1 MPLGIDVGFSLQR
14 APSALV
20 EYALG
25 RDARSNGSLRRL
37 FIQMQLLLYPCHQVH
52 WCATSSLQVPHF
64 LPSGHIDHGLVGRST
79 VMSHQTNVTMTT
91 VFFCNRAIIS
101 TVPSSICCHTSLNLK
116 AQYYFLESVL
126 SPISGPL
133 IKTVNFANEKYQ
145 VCPPSRGLYLPREWR
160 RQMMGLHVWAKGK

>member
-52 WCATSSLQVPHF
+52 WSATSSLQVPHF

-101 TVPSSICCHTSLNLK
+101 TVPSVYLLPHVFKFKGPILLFGKCFVTYIRSID
-116 AQYYFLESVL
+116 
-126 SPISGPL
+126 
-133 IKTVNFANEKYQ
+133 
-145 VCPPSRGLYLPREWR
+145 
-160 RQMMGLHVWAKGK
+160 